1 MTNRST
7 QSVVRSRE
15 SNNFDNNLDQ
25 QETRNENTSPDTR
38 QTLANSSNI
47 YLLEQMEKHRHQIKR
62 LEFLIKWLGYLK
74 HHNTWNPEDH
84 LSPALVQ
91 ECFQQSPLENPT
103 PTNAVLPKSEVYRS
117 CQLLLNKKACWIIAL
132 MLNIVTVVASHSHC
146 HFNPL
151 FKKQNKPLVLS
162 ERNLTWKELLT
173 YTTTVRLKIR
183 LQAARPEKTGQL
195 YFLDWTLP
203 PVLKKRLHIFNHLAL
218 GAYDPL
224 SPKNTSLIQT
234 VTHACCRLAINASER
249 PHPLKNPNTVP

>member
-1 MTNRST
+1 
-7 QSVVRSRE
+7 
-15 SNNFDNNLDQ
+15 
-25 QETRNENTSPDTR
+25 
-38 QTLANSSNI
+38 
-47 YLLEQMEKHRHQIKR
+47 MEKHRHQIKR

-74 HHNTWNPEDH
+74 HPNTWNPEDH

-103 PTNAVLPKSEVYRS
+103 PTNAVLPKSDVYRS

-173 YTTTVRLKIR
+173 YATTLRLKIR
-183 LQAARPEKTGQL
+183 LHAARPEKTGQL

-203 PVLKKRLHIFNHLAL
+203 PVLEKRLHIFNHLAL

-249 PHPLKNPNTVP
+249 PHPLKNPNTVPWALSNSLYCYAPSYTFHC